1 MRAHPKA
8 GEDVPADATP
18 ERSDTRAGGDR
29 LQEQPPEE
37 VAERE
42 EHEDDER
49 DGHRR
54 ERDEREVR
62 RPVAV
67 QKVAPLVPGG
77 RRRSEMR

>member
-1 MRAHPKA
+1 MGEQAETAA
-8 GEDVPADATP
+8 GLE
-18 ERSDTRAGGDR
+18 
-29 LQEQPPEE
+29 EQAPEE

-42 EHEDDER
+42 EHEDHQR

-54 ERDEREVR
+54 ERDEGEVR
-62 RPVAV
+62 GSVPV